1 MIVNLFLFLNFN
13 IFNKKS
19 NLVRNSKI
27 NIIFENNV
35 VGGYDERFNST
46 LARDN
51 EILNKITNYNTK
63 YEILKYLKNEK
74 ISLINKMSYLEFC
87 DSELLQKK
95 MVPNI
100 TFGGLFKDWDFDFK
114 IDFKNLNF
122 KN

>member
-13 IFNKKS
+13 IFNKKT

-87 DSELLQKK
+87 DFELLQKK

-100 TFGGLFKDWDFDFK
+100 TLGGLFKDWDFDFK

>member
-100 TFGGLFKDWDFDFK
+100 TLGGLFKDWDFDFK